1 MLLVWAVQLL
11 FFEDAYRFIKS
22 WKLED
27 VMEQVCEHLDKEHL
41 PQIVEELRL
50 DNIDIP
56 GHRRTG
62 KRLGEKRCRN
72 LPYSYR
78 IHPGRS
84 WASCT
89 SKPSARGETDIKQ
102 VTHVKM
108 VYGDA
113 DSGQRSQT
121 YHLATC
127 AKMVRLSQE
136 ESCLVLICSA
146 VTPSLIGASVIHTQ
160 LWALSIPLLLA
171 AIFAVFFCRRFTCG
185 NLRQMQQCADCM
197 EQGGTTVRF
206 PEQGCYEIRTLGRR
220 LNCALQKMDSERKKT
235 AGNPCKSLA

>member
-1 MLLVWAVQLL
+1 MSLCSHAAGLGGATL

-50 DNIDIP
+50 DNIDIRVIDAQ
-56 GHRRTG
+56 GNDWVKNDAETCRILTG
-62 KRLGEKRCRN
+62 YTRQELAE
-72 LPYSYR
+72 LYQQ
-78 IHPGRS
+78 
-84 WASCT
+84 A
-89 SKPSARGETDIKQ
+89 SARGETDIKQ

-171 AIFAVFFCRRFTCG
+171 AIFAVFFLPSLH
-185 NLRQMQQCADCM
+185 LRQSSPDAAMCRLYGA
-197 EQGGTTVRF
+197 GGNHR
-206 PEQGCYEIRTLGRR
+206 PLSR
-220 LNCALQKMDSERKKT
+220 
-235 AGNPCKSLA
+235 AGLL

>member
-1 MLLVWAVQLL
+1 MKANQTEGKRHSWKEKGKKILSPALLCLCAVMLLVWAVQLL

-50 DNIDIP
+50 DNIDIRVIDAQ
-56 GHRRTG
+56 GNDWVKNDAETCRILTG
-62 KRLGEKRCRN
+62 YTRQELAE
-72 LPYSYR
+72 LYQQ
-78 IHPGRS
+78 
-84 WASCT
+84 A
-89 SKPSARGETDIKQ
+89 SARGETDIKQ

-136 ESCLVLICSA
+136 ESCLVLICSD
-146 VTPSLIGASVIHTQ
+146 VTWIFIENCRVVTSGNLCCFFLPSLH
-160 LWALSIPLLLA
+160 
-171 AIFAVFFCRRFTCG
+171 
-185 NLRQMQQCADCM
+185 LRQSSPDAAMCRLYGA
-197 EQGGTTVRF
+197 GGNHR
-206 PEQGCYEIRTLGRR
+206 PLSR
-220 LNCALQKMDSERKKT
+220 
-235 AGNPCKSLA
+235 AGLL